1 MPLIR
6 TFMVKAS
13 NRVGLAGGS
22 LCVSPHAP
30 GPFSAVVSV
39 HRVHT
44 VQVHHVLGNH
54 SLPARVRPP
63 FKSEHIEEPQ
73 LKLVKKV
80 LRLLRALLPG
90 LAVLPPADLGD
101 KSRSAS

>member
-22 LCVSPHAP
+22 LCVPPHAP

-39 HRVHT
+39 QRMHT
-44 VQVHHVLGNH
+44 VQVHHVLRHH
-54 SLPARVRPP
+54 SLSARVRPP
-63 FKSEHIEEPQ
+63 LKSEHIEEPQ
-73 LKLVKKV
+73 LELVEKV
-80 LRLLRALLPG
+80 IRLLRALLLG
-90 LAVLPPADLGD
+90 LTVLPPANLGD
-101 KSRSAS
+101 